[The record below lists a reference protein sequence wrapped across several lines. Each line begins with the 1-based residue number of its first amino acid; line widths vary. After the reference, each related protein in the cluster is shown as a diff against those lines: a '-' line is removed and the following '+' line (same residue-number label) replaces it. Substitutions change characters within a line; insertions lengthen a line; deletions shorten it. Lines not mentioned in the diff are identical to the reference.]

1 MLISID
7 HVETAYAG
15 WGQYLIATVRLAD
28 GAIVRREIEHHG
40 AAACVL
46 PYDPARKTAILVRQF
61 RAPVFYIAGAAETL
75 EAIAG
80 IIETESPVEC
90 ARREALEEAGVR
102 LQTLEPVGAANLDTR
117 IFGLIFNDLV
127 SNAFFHGI
135 GEIRIDLRKRGRF
148 AVLFLVNKIRRR
160 PNSAPSLEAGTGM
173 GLKTIETLV
182 AAHRGLVARTR
193 KVRDD
198 YIACVR
204 FETVKENRETS
215 FLAGT
220 R

>member
-1 MLISID
+1 MLNRWSSDMAKRVLKPQAACRSDPRCARTGSLKARAGPREMSISID
-7 HVETAYAG
+7 HIDTAYAG

-28 GAIVRREIEHHG
+28 GTLVRREIEHHG

-102 LQTLEPVGAANLDTR
+102 LQTLEPVGAVFT
-117 IFGLIFNDLV
+117 
-127 SNAFFHGI
+127 
-135 GEIRIDLRKRGRF
+135 
-148 AVLFLVNKIRRR
+148 
-160 PNSAPSLEAGTGM
+160 M
-173 GLKTIETLV
+173 
-182 AAHRGLVARTR
+182 
-193 KVRDD
+193 
-198 YIACVR
+198 
-204 FETVKENRETS
+204 
-215 FLAGT
+215 
-220 R
+220 